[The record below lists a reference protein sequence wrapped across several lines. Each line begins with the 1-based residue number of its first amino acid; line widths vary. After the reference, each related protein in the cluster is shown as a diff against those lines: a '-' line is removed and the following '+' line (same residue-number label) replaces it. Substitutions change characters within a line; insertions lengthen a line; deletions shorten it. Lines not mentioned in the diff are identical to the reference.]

1 MFARSRQFRASLQQ
15 LMKRL
20 NATEPYYI
28 RCIKTNAVKK
38 PGIFTAPMC
47 LEQLRY
53 AGVFEAVSIRKQGYP
68 FRFTHEDFYK
78 RLVYHQTKAP
88 IHH

>member
-1 MFARSRQFRASLQQ
+1 
-15 LMKRL
+15 MKRL
-20 NATEPYYI
+20 NGTTPNYV

-53 AGVFEAVSIRKQGYP
+53 AGVFEAVSIRKQGFP

-78 RLVYHQTKAP
+78 R
-88 IHH
+88 